1 MKVIL
6 AGLSKCGTKSMA
18 TAFED
23 LGLKNYDYPEQFM
36 YSKEDWMK
44 IFTKGGTTDDFRR
57 MFENCDS
64 VTDSPACYFWYEILQ
79 AYPDAKVILTQ
90 RSNEDEWYKSFH
102 KQMDKMKPV
111 FTPLMMLSPTN
122 RDHLKYVEE
131 QLKCSMGHNCLDVRR
146 INETLCKQAYRRHIA
161 YVLNNASKEQLLVYN
176 LDQGWDPLCKFLNLP
191 VPDKPFPHRNKQGSI
206 VEEIMETH
214 PMFVQIKK
222 EILIYGSLLLAF
234 VAVVAYWFFTMFV

>member
-6 AGLSKCGTKSMA
+6 VGPSKCGTKSMA
-18 TAFED
+18 TAFEE
-23 LGLKNYDYPEQFM
+23 LGLKNYDYPEQFV
-36 YSKEDWMK
+36 YLREDWMK
-44 IFTKGGTTDDFRR
+44 IMTKGGTKDDFRR

-64 VTDSPACYFWYEILQ
+64 VTDSPACYFWYEIFQ
-79 AYPDAKVILTQ
+79 AYPDAKLVLTQ
-90 RSNEDEWYKSFH
+90 RTNEDVWYESFQNQV
-102 KQMDKMKPV
+102 KKIKAATKVIMA
-111 FTPLMMLSPTN
+111 LSPLS
-122 RDHLKYVEE
+122 RFHHKYL
-131 QLKCSMGHNCLDVRR
+131 QNQFKFFLGHNCFDGM
-146 INETLCKQAYRRHIA
+146 NETLCKLAYRRHIA
-161 YVLNNASKEQLLVYN
+161 YILQNAPKEQLLVYN
-176 LDQGWDPLCKFLNLP
+176 LEQGWDPLCKFLNLP